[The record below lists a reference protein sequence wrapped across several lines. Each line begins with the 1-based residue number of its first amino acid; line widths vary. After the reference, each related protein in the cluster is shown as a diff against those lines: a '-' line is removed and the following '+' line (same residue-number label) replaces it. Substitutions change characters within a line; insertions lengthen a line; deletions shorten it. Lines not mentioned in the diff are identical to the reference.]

1 VLQGKVGVISDYNID
16 WQVSVSLTMTT
27 YPDSGRG

>member
-1 VLQGKVGVISDYNID
+1 VHGKVGVISDYKLD

-27 YPDSGRG
+27 YLDRGRG